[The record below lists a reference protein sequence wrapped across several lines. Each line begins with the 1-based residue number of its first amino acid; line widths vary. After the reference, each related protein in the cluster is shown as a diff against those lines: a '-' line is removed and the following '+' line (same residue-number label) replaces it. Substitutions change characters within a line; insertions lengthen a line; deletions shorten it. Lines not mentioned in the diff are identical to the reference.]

1 MLCCETRNA
10 PVGKSCGCVFLRDSS
25 ALDFDKAEGLF
36 LATTRSSRDRRPDA
50 RFQRRTTIATSHDPQ
65 RPSPNPDP
73 AFPRSALA
81 TKGLFANM
89 HRGMTIT
96 AALLVLAFVVA
107 TGASPELSSSV
118 FSAARNWI
126 ENTFGGYYLITVV
139 VLIAV
144 CFFIVLSPFGKLRL
158 GKDDEKPEFTRFAWF
173 SMLFSAGIGIGILFF
188 GVAEPTFYFDNSGSF
203 GYPNNPHADMAGHAE
218 MTQARAVDALR
229 VTFFHWGLHGWAVY
243 VVVGMALAYFAYRKG
258 LPLALRS
265 ALYPFIGNRI
275 YGPIGHIVDILGVLG
290 CVFGVATSLG
300 LGVSQMAVG
309 LQRLIGTGAGLD
321 TQLTLIAII
330 TVISILSAVSG
341 VSRGIKIIS
350 ELNIWV
356 SVLVIGAFVI
366 GGPTLWLVMTFGETM
381 LDYIVEFIPMGLWY
395 PEEQSEA
402 NWLQAWTIFYW
413 GWWLAW
419 APFIGLF
426 IARIS
431 RGRTLREFVLGVL
444 LVPTF
449 IIFVWLAIFGGTA
462 LHQELTAAGGT
473 GSAGIIELVN
483 AWNLPAALFATSDG
497 VAGTGVLGW
506 VLSAMMVFLLMSWFV
521 TSADSSTLVL
531 TTILSLGNPEPPQ
544 RFRIFWGLVIGM
556 VAAVLLVA
564 GGLKAL
570 QTALIAA
577 ALPLSVV
584 ILIMTAGVLVAL
596 FKEGWRR
603 TSRTRQSS

>member
-1 MLCCETRNA
+1 
-10 PVGKSCGCVFLRDSS
+10 
-25 ALDFDKAEGLF
+25 
-36 LATTRSSRDRRPDA
+36 
-50 RFQRRTTIATSHDPQ
+50 
-65 RPSPNPDP
+65 
-73 AFPRSALA
+73 
-81 TKGLFANM
+81 M
-89 HRGMTIT
+89 HKGMTLS

-107 TGASPELSSSV
+107 TGANPELSGAL
-118 FSAARNWI
+118 FGAARNWI
-126 ENTFGGYYLITVV
+126 ETTFGGYYLVTIV

-144 CFFIVLSPFGKLRL
+144 CFFIALSPFGSLRL
-158 GKDDEKPEFTRFAWF
+158 GRDGEKPEFSRFAWF

-188 GVAEPTFYFDNSGSF
+188 GVAEPIFYFDNSGGF
-203 GYPNNPHADMAGHAE
+203 GYPNNPHADMAGDTALNH
-218 MTQARAVDALR
+218 QRAIDALR

-243 VVVGMALAYFAYRKG
+243 VIVGMALAYFAYRKG

-265 ALYPFIGNRI
+265 ALYPFIGTRI
-275 YGPIGHIVDILGVLG
+275 YGPIGHTVDILGVLG

-309 LQRLIGTGAGLD
+309 LNRLVGISAGLD
-321 TQLTLIAII
+321 TQLLLIAVI
-330 TVISILSAVSG
+330 TVISILSAMSG
-341 VSRGIKIIS
+341 VKRGIKLIS

-366 GGPTLWLVMTFGETM
+366 GGPTLWLLTSFGET
-381 LDYIVEFIPMGLWY
+381 LTDYVTHFIPMGLWY
-395 PEEQSEA
+395 PDEPSEA
-402 NWLQAWTIFYW
+402 EWLQAWTIFYW

-449 IIFVWLAIFGGTA
+449 IIFVWLGIFGGTA
-462 LHQELTAAGGT
+462 LHQELSAAGGV
-473 GSAGIIELVN
+473 GSAGIMDLVN
-483 AWNLPAALFATSDG
+483 DWNLPAALFATADG
-497 VAGTGVLGW
+497 VAGHGTLAW
-506 VLSAMMVFLLMSWFV
+506 ILSAMMVFLLMSWFV

-544 RFRIFWGLVIGM
+544 HFRIFWGLVIGM

-564 GGLKAL
+564 GGLTAL
-570 QTALIAA
+570 QTALIAT

-584 ILIMTAGVLVAL
+584 ILMMTAGVLVSL
-596 FKEGWRR
+596 FKERSEKAER
-603 TSRTRQSS
+603 STETR